1 MFGSLWKRC
10 LGRLREEIPQRQFSQ
25 WVTPLQVEQL
35 GTEVTLYAP
44 NQYVFE
50 GAGRFFSL
58 IQRALLTLEG
68 ERASKVSLLVGTGKF
83 LEASTEWFQEK
94 KKMLDLDLSWASTHV
109 DSNSA
114 SSCSLNPYFRLDNF
128 IPGKSNEHA
137 KSAAT
142 LAAENPG
149 KAYNPLFFYGK
160 VGLGKTH
167 LMQAV
172 GNFLLEKD
180 NRSKVVY
187 LHAER
192 FVAEMVK
199 ALQTNVIEDF
209 KKYYRSIDVLLID
222 DVQFFSR
229 KERSQ
234 ETLFHIFNVLLQ
246 GGQQIVLA
254 SDRYPKEIVGIDER
268 LLSRFGAGLTVSI
281 EPPDLDTRVA
291 ILLNKAKRLGLNLSE
306 EMAHFIAKRLHASVR
321 ELEGALRALAAKV
334 DLTAGEISWAK
345 ARLALKDLFG
355 LQEKT
360 ISPTAILD
368 SVSVYYEIKK
378 SQLFSN
384 KRDRAIVRPRQ
395 MVMAL
400 CKELT
405 TLSLTEIGDFF
416 GGKDHTTVLHAC
428 RQIQQLRATQ
438 QEVSDAFNQL
448 MNQLMKVK

>member
-1 MFGSLWKRC
+1 

-25 WVTPLQVEQL
+25 WVTPLQVEQT

-68 ERASKVSLLVGTGKF
+68 ECASKVSLLVGASKF
-83 LEASTEWFQEK
+83 LEASTEWFHGTKQII
-94 KKMLDLDLSWASTHV
+94 DANLSWASTHV

-128 IPGKSNEHA
+128 IPGKSNQFA
-137 KSAAT
+137 KSAAN

-199 ALQTNVIEDF
+199 ALQTNVIEEF

-254 SDRYPKEIVGIDER
+254 SDRFPKEITGIDER
-268 LLSRFGAGLTVSI
+268 LLSRFNAGLTVSI
-281 EPPDLDTRVA
+281 EPPDLETRVA
-291 ILLNKAKRLGLNLSE
+291 ILLSKAKDLGLYLSE
-306 EMAHFIAKRLHASVR
+306 EMAHFVAKRLYGNVR
-321 ELEGALRALAAKV
+321 ELEAALKALSAKI
-334 DLTAGEISWAK
+334 DLTAGEVSWAK
-345 ARLALKDLFG
+345 ARAVLKDLFG
-355 LQEKT
+355 IQEKT
-360 ISPTAILD
+360 ISPNAVLEG
-368 SVSVYYEIKK
+368 VSAYFSLKK
-378 SQLFSN
+378 SQLLSV
-384 KRDRAIVRPRQ
+384 KRDRTIVRPRQ
-395 MVMAL
+395 IAMTL

-405 TLSLTEIGDFF
+405 TLSLVEIGDFF

-428 RQIQQLRATQ
+428 RQIQKLRATQ
-438 QEVSDAFNQL
+438 QSVSTAFNEIMRQL
-448 MNQLMKVK
+448 IQVK